1 MEDSEIFT
9 KPRLS
14 KKQKYIFITACN
26 FPYLISWISGQSRG
40 AITAM
45 NQFFLTAG
53 MKYGGKF
60 VCTNAGK
67 KGVLKTVIKKIN
79 KIKKKYLVS
88 IIGIAGLVSLVG
100 FGLYICKGKSNC

>member
-1 MEDSEIFT
+1 M
-9 KPRLS
+9 
-14 KKQKYIFITACN
+14 A
-26 FPYLISWISGQSRG
+26 
-40 AITAM
+40 A
-45 NQFFLTAG
+45 
-53 MKYGGKF
+53 F

-67 KGVLKTVIKKIN
+67 KGVLKTVIKKLRGIGNEKIN